1 VLGDSFGQSVF
12 KESFRRVFR
21 RNPDDAAVDAGEL
34 LMGFGA
40 TVEVKTSRE
49 FKVAGAIGPCS
60 SLKKGGP
67 SVSETEIGVGGTSA
81 WALGGVDPATT
92 LAVYFE
98 VTNADANA
106 KLAAGKRRFIQFMTS
121 YQHANGRTRL
131 RTTTL
136 CGAWHSDPADA
147 APIGRSFDQEAAAVL
162 MARIAT
168 FRTATEEVADIL
180 RWVDRSLIR
189 LAAKFAD
196 YRKDDPNSFR
206 LSPEFSIYPQFM
218 FHLRRSQFLQL
229 FNTSPD
235 ECAYYR
241 SVLVREN
248 TTNSLV
254 MIQPSL
260 LSYSFQGPPQPV
272 LLDSTSVSSD
282 TILLLDTFFHVVV
295 FHGEKMAMWRDQK
308 YHEHE
313 EHKHFADLLVAP
325 QADAQR
331 IMDHRFP
338 VPRFIVCDQHKSE
351 SRFVIAKLNPSVTH
365 NTSDGSAGARIFTD
379 DVSLRV
385 FMEHLMK
392 LAVQS

>member
-1 VLGDSFGQSVF
+1 ML
-12 KESFRRVFR
+12 
-21 RNPDDAAVDAGEL
+21 
-34 LMGFGA
+34 
-40 TVEVKTSRE
+40 
-49 FKVAGAIGPCS
+49 
-60 SLKKGGP
+60 
-67 SVSETEIGVGGTSA
+67 
-81 WALGGVDPATT
+81 
-92 LAVYFE
+92 
-98 VTNADANA
+98 
-106 KLAAGKRRFIQFMTS
+106 
-121 YQHANGRTRL
+121 
-131 RTTTL
+131 
-136 CGAWHSDPADA
+136 WH
-147 APIGRSFDQEAAAVL
+147 
-162 MARIAT
+162 
-168 FRTATEEVADIL
+168 

-189 LAAKFAD
+189 LAAKFAE

-206 LSPEFSIYPQFM
+206 LPPEFSIYPQFM

-241 SVLVREN
+241 SVLMREN

-260 LSYSFQGPPQPV
+260 LSYSFSGPPQPV
-272 LLDSTSVSSD
+272 LLDSTSVSAD

-295 FHGEKMAMWRDQK
+295 FHGEKVSMWRDQK

-313 EHKHFADLLVAP
+313 DHKHFADLLLAP

-331 IMDHRFP
+331 IMDQRFP

-365 NTSDGSAGARIFTD
+365 NTADGSSGERIFTD